1 MIDVSRN
8 DLVMMLEAG
17 YIYLAMYKFK
27 EARLVFEGVAT
38 LAPKHDVPQVAVG
51 NVLFAQGKY
60 LEAIR
65 VIKQAIKDNPKS
77 AFAFAHMGEAL
88 LFYGKYDE
96 ARKCLE
102 KASQLEKGGKSGDFA
117 RSLMKLMDQ
126 GYDPVKYRED
136 HKKMVREQK
145 RQHKTATARET
156 VAARATAVPRGTATT
171 TR

>member
-1 MIDVSRN
+1 MQDSKGDFMIDVARD

-27 EARLVFEGVAT
+27 EARHIFEGVSV

-60 LEAIR
+60 LEAVR

-77 AFAFAHMGEAL
+77 AFAFSHLGESL
-88 LFYGKYDE
+88 LFYGKKEE

-102 KASQLEKGGKSGDFA
+102 KAASLEPIGKAGDFA
-117 RSLMKLMDQ
+117 RSLVDLMDQ
-126 GYDPVKYRED
+126 GYDPVKFREEF
-136 HKKMVREQK
+136 KKQQREAKKQG
-145 RQHKTATARET
+145 
-156 VAARATAVPRGTATT
+156 AAAS
-171 TR
+171 